1 VLRIY
6 YLYLTL
12 YLSLRKYKFYKRQ
25 KNVRVEGRGISGI
38 ISTQIQSQIV
48 TTNNNRQKIIL
59 MTEKERL
66 MQACAELEAQ
76 NELLRQEIPRMEKEL
91 EKLRK
96 EIDLRRKAKGD

>member
-1 VLRIY
+1 
-6 YLYLTL
+6 
-12 YLSLRKYKFYKRQ
+12 
-25 KNVRVEGRGISGI
+25 
-38 ISTQIQSQIV
+38 
-48 TTNNNRQKIIL
+48 

-96 EIDLRRKAKGD
+96 EIDLRRKARGGMGMTVPCL